1 MEKIGKFKVYR
12 GDYYMV
18 ITRTFR
24 YLESE
29 VNDTERQN
37 SDIQSEIEWLT
48 NKDAPW
54 RGGYDSA
61 VFVGWLE

>member
-1 MEKIGKFKVYR
+1 MEKIGQFKAWR

-18 ITRTFR
+18 ITRTFK

-29 VNDTERQN
+29 KDDTARQQ
-37 SDIQSEIEWLT
+37 SDIRNEIEWLT

-54 RGGYDSA
+54 RGGYDK
-61 VFVGWLE
+61 VTFVGWLE